1 MCRAR
6 SPSLDLLGRRKEEE
20 KKKEKR
26 TIIAFTD
33 TLCEKNVMSLKRVF
47 FSLWNLFVYA
57 SISTLSLNLDFFE
70 EYLNRDAFFA
80 VRLTYVHAS
89 FLAH

>member
-47 FSLWNLFVYA
+47 
-57 SISTLSLNLDFFE
+57 
-70 EYLNRDAFFA
+70 
-80 VRLTYVHAS
+80 VRS
-89 FLAH
+89 GMCLALLVSPL